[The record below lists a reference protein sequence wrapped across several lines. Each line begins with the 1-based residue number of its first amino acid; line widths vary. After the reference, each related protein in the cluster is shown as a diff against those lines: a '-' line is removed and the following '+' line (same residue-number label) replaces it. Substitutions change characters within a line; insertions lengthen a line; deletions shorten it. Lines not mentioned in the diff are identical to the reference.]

1 MVNPRQSQVN
11 IGTSNPIFQLKRR
24 NNTTADMKLQANP
37 ASVILNIDTTITGM
51 AMTSYMTTA
60 IDKVWMR
67 NKNEINKQQRSFLS
81 KSELCS
87 EGKFIGSTPD

>member
-1 MVNPRQSQVN
+1 
-11 IGTSNPIFQLKRR
+11 
-24 NNTTADMKLQANP
+24 MKLQANP

-51 AMTSYMTTA
+51 AMASYMTTA
-60 IDKVWMR
+60 MDKVWMR